1 MTVKDALN
9 AVKVMLGQD
18 TPEVEAIDTNLEE
31 AAVENV
37 VETKLEE
44 AELSDGTIVYTDGAL
59 EVGATLFVQTD
70 AEEAVFAPEGKH
82 STKDG
87 SIITVGEAGEILA
100 IETEEEA
107 PVEEEVVEEE
117 VVDEELSEAKE
128 ETTTEVF
135 NAEEFVSQIAE
146 LIAPYQE
153 EIKDLKA
160 NLEVLTERFEAVAD
174 LPASKPL
181 KKSFMAEAK
190 AAKIAEDSRVA
201 MLSKMRRNVK

>member
-18 TPEVEAIDTNLEE
+18 TPKVEAINTNLEE

-37 VETKLEE
+37 VDTKLEE

-70 AEEAVFAPEGKH
+70 AEEEVTAPEGKH

-87 SIITVGEAGEILA
+87 AIITVGQAGEILA
-100 IETEEEA
+100 IETEEEE
-107 PVEEEVVEEE
+107 PVEEVVEEE
-117 VVDEELSEAKE
+117 VIEEELAKAKE

-146 LIAPYQE
+146 LIAPYQA

-201 MLSKMRRNVK
+201 LLSKMRRNVK

>member
-18 TPEVEAIDTNLEE
+18 TPEVAAINTNLEE

-37 VETKLEE
+37 VDTKLEE

-70 AEEAVFAPEGKH
+70 AEEEVTAPEGKH

-87 SIITVGEAGEILA
+87 AIITVGQAGEILA
-100 IETEEEA
+100 IETEEEE

-117 VVDEELSEAKE
+117 VIEEELSKAKE

-146 LIAPYQE
+146 LIAPYQA

>member
-18 TPEVEAIDTNLEE
+18 TPKVEAINTNLEE

-37 VETKLEE
+37 VDTKLEE

-70 AEEAVFAPEGKH
+70 AEEAVTAPEGKH

-87 SIITVGEAGEILA
+87 AIITVGEAGEILA
-100 IETEEEA
+100 IETEEEE
-107 PVEEEVVEEE
+107 PVEEVVEEE
-117 VVDEELSEAKE
+117 VIEEELAKAKE

-146 LIAPYQE
+146 LIAPYQA

-201 MLSKMRRNVK
+201 LLSKMRRNVK

>member
-18 TPEVEAIDTNLEE
+18 TPVVETNLEE
-31 AAVENV
+31 TAVENV

-70 AEEAVFAPEGKH
+70 AEDEVLAPEGKH

-100 IETEEEA
+100 IETEEEE
-107 PVEEEVVEEE
+107 PVEEVVEEE

-135 NAEEFVSQIAE
+135 NAEEFVNQIAE
-146 LIAPYQE
+146 LIAPYQA

-190 AAKIAEDSRVA
+190 TAKLAEDARVA
-201 MLSKMRRNVK
+201 MLSKMRRKK

>member
-70 AEEAVFAPEGKH
+70 AEEEVTAPEGKH

-117 VVDEELSEAKE
+117 VIDEELSEAKE

-146 LIAPYQE
+146 LIAPYQA

>member
-18 TPEVEAIDTNLEE
+18 TPVVETNLEE
-31 AAVENV
+31 TAVENV

-70 AEEAVFAPEGKH
+70 AEDEVFAPEGKH

-87 SIITVGEAGEILA
+87 SIITVGQAGEILA
-100 IETEEEA
+100 IETEEEE
-107 PVEEEVVEEE
+107 PVEEVVEEE
-117 VVDEELSEAKE
+117 VIDEELSKAKE

-146 LIAPYQE
+146 LIAPYQA

-201 MLSKMRRNVK
+201 MLSAMRRKK

>member
-44 AELSDGTIVYTDGAL
+44 AELSDGTIVYTEGAL

-70 AEEAVFAPEGKH
+70 AEEEVLAPEGKH

-87 SIITVGEAGEILA
+87 SIITVGQAGEILA
-100 IETEEEA
+100 IETEEEE
-107 PVEEEVVEEE
+107 PVEEEVVEED

-146 LIAPYQE
+146 LIAPYQA

-190 AAKIAEDSRVA
+190 AAKIAEDSGVA